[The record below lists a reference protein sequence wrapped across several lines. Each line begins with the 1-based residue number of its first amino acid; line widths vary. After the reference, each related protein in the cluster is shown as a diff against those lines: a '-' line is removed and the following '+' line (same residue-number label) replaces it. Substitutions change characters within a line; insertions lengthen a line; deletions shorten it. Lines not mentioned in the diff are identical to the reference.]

1 MMIGKDTG
9 VYLHNLGIFLG
20 QSVLVKEWMRAEE
33 FLHVTL
39 NYFVGFLNI
48 LD

>member
-1 MMIGKDTG
+1 MIRKDTR

-20 QSVLVKEWMRAEE
+20 QGVLVNEWMRAEE
-33 FLHVTL
+33 LLHVTL
-39 NYFVGFLNI
+39 NNFVGFLNI